1 MQPAEGIRFVHIA
14 IKAEV
19 RELEADAIAADSP
32 DALAA
37 FGARLDRF
45 ATIVEAH
52 NAGEEDGLFADLEQR
67 APRIAATYLFD
78 HHDETELFA
87 ALRAQLA
94 TARGASAPA
103 RAGELAK
110 LRRHAIALTEHVTAH
125 VRKEDTLITPAVVE
139 LFSPPEQGA
148 QIGKMM
154 ARFSPELMAQ
164 VMPWMV
170 GKLELDDRCAY
181 LGMIQRVMPPERFPI
196 ACGWIRGGIGDAAWA
211 ALAARVPGLPA

>member
-1 MQPAEGIRFVHIA
+1 MQPADGIRFVHIA
-14 IKAEV
+14 ISAEV
-19 RELEADAIAADSP
+19 RELEATATAADEP

-37 FGARLDRF
+37 YGARLEWF
-45 ATIVEAH
+45 ATIVKAH
-52 NAGEEDGLFADLEQR
+52 NDGEEDGLFAELEQR
-67 APRIAATYLFD
+67 APKVAATYLFD
-78 HHDETELFA
+78 HHDESELFA
-87 ALRAQLA
+87 VMRAQLA
-94 TARGASAPA
+94 SARAASSVT
-103 RAGELAK
+103 RAGELAR
-110 LRRHAIALTEHVTAH
+110 LRRQAIALTEHVTVH
-125 VRKEDTLITPAVVE
+125 VRKENELITPLVLE

-181 LGMIQRVMPPERFPI
+181 VGMIQRVMPPERFPV